1 MKEQGNINKESNK
14 NRLIFWKKK
23 TKQTKTDIP
32 GKKIL
37 IIKKKNLVV
46 DFKLQIRHF

>member
-23 TKQTKTDIP
+23 QTKTDIP

-37 IIKKKNLVV
+37 IIEKKNLVV